1 MWWCFAV
8 LGEVGYTDEIW
19 FIVFFFFMFIL
30 RHLLEHYK
38 QKVTKILL

>member
-19 FIVFFFFMFIL
+19 FIVFFFYVYFETFA
-30 RHLLEHYK
+30 
-38 QKVTKILL
+38 